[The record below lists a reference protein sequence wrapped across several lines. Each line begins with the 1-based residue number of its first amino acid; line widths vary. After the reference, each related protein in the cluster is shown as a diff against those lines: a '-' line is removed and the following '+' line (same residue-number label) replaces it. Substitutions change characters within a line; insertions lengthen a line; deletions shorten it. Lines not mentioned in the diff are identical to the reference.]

1 MMPPLLK
8 AISKKMA
15 AIVSGT
21 TLSIILFGLKVPL
34 TIGSVRTHY
43 VLICLRVRITR
54 RFRSPINEV
63 LQEDSL

>member
-1 MMPPLLK
+1 
-8 AISKKMA
+8 MA